1 MLNLQPLRDRLG
13 PNFQPFTIHLSDGRS
28 FSIPHTDFVAV
39 GRGVFSVI
47 DARDVSHTL
56 DPLHIVSLGE
66 VVAPRDSN
74 GS

>member
-13 PNFQPFTIHLSDGRS
+13 RNFQPFTIHLSDGRS
-28 FSIPHTDFVAV
+28 FSIPHPDFVAV
-39 GRGVFSVI
+39 GPRVSSVI

-56 DPLHIVSLGE
+56 YPLHIVSLGE
-66 VVAPRDSN
+66 VVARRESN

>member
-13 PNFQPFTIHLSDGRS
+13 RNFQPFTIHLSDGRS
-28 FSIPHTDFVAV
+28 FSIPHPDFLAV
-39 GRGVFSVI
+39 GGAFSVI
-47 DARDVSHTL
+47 DARDLSHTL

>member
-28 FSIPHTDFVAV
+28 FSIPHPDFVAV
-39 GRGVFSVI
+39 GPRVSSVI
-47 DARDVSHTL
+47 DARDLSHTL

-66 VVAPRDSN
+66 VVAGRDSN